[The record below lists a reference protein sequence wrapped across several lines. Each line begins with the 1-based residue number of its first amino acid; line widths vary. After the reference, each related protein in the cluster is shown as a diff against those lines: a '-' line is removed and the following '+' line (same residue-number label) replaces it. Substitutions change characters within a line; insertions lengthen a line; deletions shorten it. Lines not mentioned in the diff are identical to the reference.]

1 MHPALHSGNSTWILL
16 HPGSSSVPVEVTS
29 VALRQAL
36 QEGSVIRG
44 IPWFSGMSM
53 EDSELVTGSRGSRT
67 AYTDTGPIRKWGRLA
82 STRSRAG
89 VFPGGTVV
97 KAVLPQQGH
106 RFDPWSGN

>member
-1 MHPALHSGNSTWILL
+1 MDSAQSIRAVHLGLL
-16 HPGSSSVPVEVTS
+16 RSRRWLAGK
-29 VALRQAL
+29 LCR
-36 QEGSVIRG
+36 EGSVVRG

-53 EDSELVTGSRGSRT
+53 EDSELVTGSGGSRT
-67 AYTDTGPIRKWGRLA
+67 AYRGTGPIRKRGRLA
-82 STRSRAG
+82 SRRSRAG